1 VFSVLDLNSA
11 DFQIPLTTS
20 SRRITAFYT
29 PFVLLEFNRLP
40 MGISVGSQALTR
52 VVNDLFAD
60 LKGNFVFTYLD
71 ELVVFSRSVQE
82 HSEHL
87 RVVLRRLREAGF
99 AINPDMFL
107 IAAQEIKYLWHVLS
121 SRDISL
127 LPDRVAAI
135 KD

>member
-1 VFSVLDLNSA
+1 
-11 DFQIPLTTS
+11 
-20 SRRITAFYT
+20 
-29 PFVLLEFNRLP
+29 
-40 MGISVGSQALTR
+40 MGISVGSQALTP
-52 VVNDLFAD
+52 VVNDLFAY
-60 LKGNFVFTYLD
+60 LKGNFVFTYFD

-82 HSEHL
+82 HYEHL

-107 IAAQEIKYLWHVLS
+107 IATQEIKYLWHVLS